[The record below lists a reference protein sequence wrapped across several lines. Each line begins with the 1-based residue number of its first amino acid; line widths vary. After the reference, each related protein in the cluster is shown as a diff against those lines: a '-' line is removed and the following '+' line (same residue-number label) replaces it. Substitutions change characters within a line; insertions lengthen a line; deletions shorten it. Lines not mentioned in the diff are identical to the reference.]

1 MPTIVTQAR
10 GIFSPGLGSRPWANY
25 LLLALAY
32 VVSGKLGLM
41 LALPPG
47 YASAIFP
54 PAGIAVAAAL
64 IGGTATL
71 PWTFIGS
78 LVLNIWI
85 GYSTNHHIDAMGL
98 VAASAI
104 AGASMLQAAAG
115 GLLLRQA
122 IGYPTRLDTGRD
134 VLRSLLL
141 APIICV
147 TSATLS
153 VGSLA
158 VLGIVPHS
166 AFAEN
171 WVAWWVGDTLGVV
184 VMLPLVLVVA
194 GEPRALWRSRARS
207 VALPMLAIFALLVVF
222 FIRVNSWE
230 RDDSLL
236 EFRALSQQAVDQIQI
251 RLDEQE
257 SLLEQTAG
265 LFVHDANGQVTQ
277 EEFQRF
283 IHQTLTRHLAIQAV
297 EWAPLVKAP
306 QRAAFEAAQRAVRA
320 GFEIREPATSGK
332 MLRAGERGYFYPV
345 TYVEPLAGNEV
356 ALGFD
361 LASTPERRT
370 ALKRALESGK
380 LVATAPLRLIQE
392 RGQTTGMLLLL
403 AVKGGVGP
411 AESGLVLS
419 VLRMGDFMD
428 KLLLFSRGSL
438 QVRLSD
444 VDAGEKLYDS
454 FSDTSEAAQFERQ
467 FSFGGRTYRLQ
478 TAPTP
483 VYFARH
489 RGWQSWGVLAAGVL
503 GTGLLGALL
512 LLGSGHAARIEAEV
526 RERTRELK
534 ESEDR
539 SREIT
544 SALGEGV
551 VVMDWTGCITFSNPE
566 AEQLLGWTTEQLLG
580 RNAHALLHYN
590 RPDHTPYPEA
600 DCAIIKVILSGEVYR
615 SEDEVFW
622 RKDGSPLPVSVVSS
636 PITRDGR
643 IVGSVIAFND
653 VTERK
658 NTEKAL
664 RESEALFRDTLENAP
679 IGMALAST
687 DGRFIKANR
696 AMCQIVGYSEEELA
710 GKTFQEITHPEDLGK
725 NLDLIEQS
733 LSGKLDSYQLEKRY
747 IHKDGHF
754 VWTLVTSSVVRDDSG
769 VVRYLIGQIQDITER
784 KRDQE
789 QIHHLAYYDTLT
801 DLPNRR
807 LLLDRLNQALA
818 QAKRHARSMAVM
830 FLDLDQFK
838 QVNDTLGH
846 DVGDE
851 LLKEVAQRL
860 GACVRKGD
868 TLSRQGGD
876 EFVFVL
882 TEVSREQ
889 DAARVAEKI
898 LAALSMPFSI
908 RGHEL
913 RVTASIGIAVNAVNG
928 INDAQEL
935 MKRADMAMYAA
946 KEAGR
951 NGYRFCDCPPG
962 VYAPR
967 DCCSH
972 GGDPYP
978 QERREAALEGSE
990 K

>member
-1 MPTIVTQAR
+1 MPTIIAIAR
-10 GIFSPGLGSRPWANY
+10 NIFAPGLGSRPWAAY
-25 LLLALAY
+25 FLLVLAY

-64 IGGTATL
+64 IGGAATL
-71 PWTFIGS
+71 PWTFLGS
-78 LVLNIWI
+78 LLLNIWI
-85 GYSTNHHIDAMGL
+85 GH
-98 VAASAI
+98 AASPQLDATALAAAGAI
-104 AGASMLQAAAG
+104 AGASMLQAAVG

-122 IGYPTRLDTGRD
+122 IGYPARLDSGRD

-141 APIICV
+141 APVICV

-158 VLGIVPHS
+158 MLDVVPHS
-166 AFAEN
+166 SFAEN

-184 VMLPLVLVVA
+184 VMLPLVLVAV
-194 GEPRALWRSRARS
+194 GEPRPLWRGRARS
-207 VALPMLAIFALLVVF
+207 VALPMLAIFALLVAF

-236 EFRALSQQAVDQIQI
+236 EFRALSQQAVDQIQV

-265 LFVHDANGQVTQ
+265 LFVHDATGKVTT

-283 IHQTLTRHLAIQAV
+283 IHKTLTRHPTIQAV
-297 EWAPLVKAP
+297 EWAPQVDAA
-306 QRAAFEAAQRAVRA
+306 RRGAFEAAQRTAHA
-320 GFEIREPATSGK
+320 GFEIREPDSLGNPH
-332 MLRAGERGYFYPV
+332 RAGAREFFYPV
-345 TYVEPLAGNEV
+345 TYVEPLAGNKT

-361 LASTPERRT
+361 LAATPERRA
-370 ALKRALESGK
+370 ALNLALESGK

-392 RGQTTGMLLLL
+392 HEQTTGMLLLL
-403 AVKGGVGP
+403 AVKGGT

-428 KLLLFSRGSL
+428 KLLQFSRGSL

-454 FSDTSEAAQFERQ
+454 FAGADEASRFERQ
-467 FSFGGRTYRLQ
+467 FSFGGRAYRLQ

-483 VYFARH
+483 LYYARH

-526 RERTRELK
+526 KERTRELK
-534 ESEDR
+534 ESKDR

-551 VVMDWTGCITFSNPE
+551 VVMDWKGRITFANPE
-566 AEQLLGWTTEQLLG
+566 AERLLGWTVEEMLE
-580 RNAHALLHYN
+580 RNTHALLHYKH
-590 RPDHTPYPEA
+590 PDHRHYPEE
-600 DCAIIKVILSGEVYR
+600 DCAIVKVILSGEVYR

-622 RKDGSPLPVSVVSS
+622 RKDGSPLSVSVCSS

-664 RESEALFRDTLENAP
+664 RESEALFRDTLEHAP
-679 IGMALAST
+679 IGMALATT
-687 DGRFIKANR
+687 DGHFIKANR
-696 AMCQIVGYSEEELA
+696 AMCQIVGYTEEELRA
-710 GKTFQEITHPEDLGK
+710 KTLQELTHPDDLGK
-725 NLDLIEQS
+725 NLDLLGKS
-733 LSGKLDSYQLEKRY
+733 LGGKLDSYQLEKRY
-747 IHKDGHF
+747 VHKDGHF
-754 VWTLVTSSVVRDDSG
+754 VWVLVTSSVVHDDSG
-769 VVRYLIGQIQDITER
+769 AVRYLIGQIQDITER

-807 LLLDRLNQALA
+807 LLIDRLNQALA
-818 QAKRHARSMAVM
+818 QAKRHARAMAVM

-846 DVGDE
+846 DTGDE
-851 LLKEVAQRL
+851 LLKEVANRL

-882 TEVSREQ
+882 AEIGREQ
-889 DAARVAEKI
+889 DAAYVAEKI
-898 LAALSMPFSI
+898 LKALSAPFSV
-908 RGHEL
+908 RTHEL
-913 RVTASIGIAVNAVNG
+913 RVSASIGIAVYPVNG
-928 INDAQEL
+928 TDDAQEL

-972 GGDPYP
+972 GGEKYLAD
-978 QERREAALEGSE
+978 QREALLEGSE